1 MSNQYPSPNP
11 SDPSYPSQ
19 VPPYQGNPY
28 QGGAYPGNPYPG
40 NPYQGGAYPG
50 NPYQGGA
57 YPGNPYQGNPYQQS
71 AGGPQMPTSPVPQP
85 PSSQPSA
92 YRSPQAPA
100 YPAPGAF
107 PPAEALSGHQMPA
120 GAVNGQQAP
129 GGVQN
134 GQQVPAEALSRHQ
147 MPAGAVSGQQA
158 PTAETPEEAARF
170 KRKWVTYTVIFLIA
184 LVPLLFVIMIGNSFE
199 FGEERLYWI
208 VITSAVEFLFALGF
222 FPFSAAVRRGIRQ
235 VTAQGRLEEAAKR
248 RNGLYLSALIAVV
261 LAGYALYNGVPAAMD
276 VADGQQSVTVTSC
289 SYEQYKTEKRSRRYS
304 STTVYDNVF
313 TFTLDDGA
321 THHTTL
327 ERYRAEDITHEGGLP
342 GVLYEACSRRSG
354 SASLS
359 MMVYRN
365 TWIIVEARI
374 K

>member
-28 QGGAYPGNPYPG
+28 QGGTYPG
-40 NPYQGGAYPG
+40 NPYQ
-50 NPYQGGA
+50 QR
-57 YPGNPYQGNPYQQS
+57 
-71 AGGPQMPTSPVPQP
+71 AGGPQMPASPVPQP
-85 PSSQPSA
+85 PSYQSPT

-100 YPAPGAF
+100 YPTPGAF
-107 PPAEALSGHQMPA
+107 PPAEALSGPQMPA
-120 GAVNGQQAP
+120 SAP
-129 GGVQN
+129 N
-134 GQQVPAEALSRHQ
+134 GQQVP
-147 MPAGAVSGQQA
+147 
-158 PTAETPEEAARF
+158 TAEMPEEAARF

-235 VTAQGRLEEAAKR
+235 VTAQGRLEEAEKR
-248 RNGLYLSALIAVV
+248 RTGLYLSALIAVV
-261 LAGYALYNGVPAAMD
+261 VAGYALYNGVPAAMD

-289 SYEQYKTEKRSRRYS
+289 SYEQHKTEKRRGRHS

-313 TFTLDDGA
+313 TFTLDDGT

-327 ERYRAEDITHEGGLP
+327 ERYYAEDITHEGGLP

>member
-11 SDPSYPSQ
+11 SDPSYPGQ

-28 QGGAYPGNPYPG
+28 QGGAYP
-40 NPYQGGAYPG
+40 
-50 NPYQGGA
+50 
-57 YPGNPYQGNPYQQS
+57 GNPYQQS

-134 GQQVPAEALSRHQ
+134 GQQVPAEA
-147 MPAGAVSGQQA
+147 VSGQQA

-199 FGEERLYWI
+199 FGEARLYWI

-289 SYEQYKTEKRSRRYS
+289 SYEQHKTEQRRRRYS

>member
-11 SDPSYPSQ
+11 SDPSYPGQ

-40 NPYQGGAYPG
+40 NPYQ
-50 NPYQGGA
+50 
-57 YPGNPYQGNPYQQS
+57 QS

-85 PSSQPSA
+85 PSSQSSA

-100 YPAPGAF
+100 YPAPGVF

-120 GAVNGQQAP
+120 SAP
-129 GGVQN
+129 N
-134 GQQVPAEALSRHQ
+134 GQQVPAEALSGHQ
-147 MPAGAVSGQQA
+147 MPASAPNGQQA

-327 ERYRAEDITHEGGLP
+327 ERYHAEDITHEGGLP

>member
-28 QGGAYPGNPYPG
+28 QGGAYPGNPYQGGAYPG

-57 YPGNPYQGNPYQQS
+57 YPGNPYQQS
-71 AGGPQMPTSPVPQP
+71 AGGPQMPV
-85 PSSQPSA
+85 
-92 YRSPQAPA
+92 
-100 YPAPGAF
+100 
-107 PPAEALSGHQMPA
+107 

-134 GQQVPAEALSRHQ
+134 GQQV
-147 MPAGAVSGQQA
+147 

-235 VTAQGRLEEAAKR
+235 VTAQGKLEEAEKR
-248 RNGLYLSALIAVV
+248 RTGLYLSALIAVV
-261 LAGYALYNGVPAAMD
+261 VAGYALYNGVPAAMD

-289 SYEQYKTEKRSRRYS
+289 SYEQHKTEKRRGRHS
-304 STTVYDNVF
+304 STTVYDNIF
-313 TFTLDDGA
+313 TFTLDDGT
-321 THHTTL
+321 THHMTL
-327 ERYRAEDITHEGGLP
+327 ERYYAEDITHEGGLP

>member
-11 SDPSYPSQ
+11 SDPSYPGQ

-28 QGGAYPGNPYPG
+28 QGGAYP
-40 NPYQGGAYPG
+40 
-50 NPYQGGA
+50 
-57 YPGNPYQGNPYQQS
+57 GNPYQQS

-85 PSSQPSA
+85 PSSQSSA

-100 YPAPGAF
+100 YPAPGVF

-120 GAVNGQQAP
+120 
-129 GGVQN
+129 
-134 GQQVPAEALSRHQ
+134 EALSGPQ

-184 LVPLLFVIMIGNSFE
+184 LVPLLFVIIIGNSFE

-261 LAGYALYNGVPAAMD
+261 VAGYALYNGVPAAMD

-289 SYEQYKTEKRSRRYS
+289 SYEQYKTEQRRRRHSY
-304 STTVYDNVF
+304 TTVYDNVF
-313 TFTLDDGA
+313 TFTLDDGT

-327 ERYRAEDITHEGGLP
+327 ERYHAEDITHEGGLP

>member
-28 QGGAYPGNPYPG
+28 QGGTYPR
-40 NPYQGGAYPG
+40 
-50 NPYQGGA
+50 
-57 YPGNPYQGNPYQQS
+57 NPYQQR
-71 AGGPQMPTSPVPQP
+71 AGGPQMPASPVPQP
-85 PSSQPSA
+85 PSYQSPT

-107 PPAEALSGHQMPA
+107 PPAEALSGNQMPA
-120 GAVNGQQAP
+120 SAP
-129 GGVQN
+129 N
-134 GQQVPAEALSRHQ
+134 RQQV
-147 MPAGAVSGQQA
+147 

-184 LVPLLFVIMIGNSFE
+184 LVPLFFIIMIGNSFE

-235 VTAQGRLEEAAKR
+235 VTAQGKLEEAEKR
-248 RNGLYLSALIAVV
+248 RTGLYLSALIAVV
-261 LAGYALYNGVPAAMD
+261 VAGYALYNGVPAAMD

-289 SYEQYKTEKRSRRYS
+289 SYEQHKTEKRRGRHS

-313 TFTLDDGA
+313 TFTLDDGT

-327 ERYRAEDITHEGGLP
+327 ERYYAEDITHEGGLP

>member
-1 MSNQYPSPNP
+1 MCPSGHGLDTTNPHDQRDSMSNQYPSPNP
-11 SDPSYPSQ
+11 SDPSYPGQ

-28 QGGAYPGNPYPG
+28 QGGAYP
-40 NPYQGGAYPG
+40 
-50 NPYQGGA
+50 
-57 YPGNPYQGNPYQQS
+57 GNPYQQS

-120 GAVNGQQAP
+120 GAVN
-129 GGVQN
+129 
-134 GQQVPAEALSRHQ
+134 
-147 MPAGAVSGQQA
+147 GQQA

-235 VTAQGRLEEAAKR
+235 VTAQGRLEEAEKR
-248 RNGLYLSALIAVV
+248 RTGLYLSAFIAVV
-261 LAGYALYNGVPAAMD
+261 VGGYALYNGVPAAMD

-327 ERYRAEDITHEGGLP
+327 ERYHAEDITHEGGLP

>member
-1 MSNQYPSPNP
+1 MCPSGHGLDTTNPHDQRDSMSNQYPSPNP
-11 SDPSYPSQ
+11 SDPSYPGQ

-28 QGGAYPGNPYPG
+28 QGGAYP
-40 NPYQGGAYPG
+40 
-50 NPYQGGA
+50 
-57 YPGNPYQGNPYQQS
+57 GNPYQQS

-120 GAVNGQQAP
+120 SAPNGQQTP

-134 GQQVPAEALSRHQ
+134 GQQV
-147 MPAGAVSGQQA
+147 PAGAVSGQQA

-289 SYEQYKTEKRSRRYS
+289 SYEQYKTEQRRRRHSY
-304 STTVYDNVF
+304 TTVYDNIF
-313 TFTLDDGA
+313 TFTLDDGT

-327 ERYRAEDITHEGGLP
+327 ERYHAEDITHEGGLP

>member
-11 SDPSYPSQ
+11 SDPSYPGQ

-28 QGGAYPGNPYPG
+28 QGGAYPGNS
-40 NPYQGGAYPG
+40 YQGGAYP
-50 NPYQGGA
+50 
-57 YPGNPYQGNPYQQS
+57 GNPYQQS
-71 AGGPQMPTSPVPQP
+71 AGGPQMPTSPMPQP
-85 PSSQPSA
+85 PSYQSSA

-107 PPAEALSGHQMPA
+107 PPAEALSGPQMPA
-120 GAVNGQQAP
+120 SAP
-129 GGVQN
+129 N
-134 GQQVPAEALSRHQ
+134 GQQV
-147 MPAGAVSGQQA
+147 

-235 VTAQGRLEEAAKR
+235 VTAQGRLEEAEKR
-248 RNGLYLSALIAVV
+248 RTGLYLSALIAVV
-261 LAGYALYNGVPAAMD
+261 VAGYALYNGVPAAMD

-289 SYEQYKTEKRSRRYS
+289 SYEQHKTEKRSRRHS

-313 TFTLDDGA
+313 TFTLDDGT

-327 ERYRAEDITHEGGLP
+327 ERYYAEDITHEGGLP

>member
-28 QGGAYPGNPYPG
+28 QGDTYP
-40 NPYQGGAYPG
+40 
-50 NPYQGGA
+50 
-57 YPGNPYQGNPYQQS
+57 GNPYQQS
-71 AGGPQMPTSPVPQP
+71 AGGPQMPASPVPQP
-85 PSSQPSA
+85 PSYQSPT

-100 YPAPGAF
+100 YPTPGAF
-107 PPAEALSGHQMPA
+107 PPA

-129 GGVQN
+129 GGVRN
-134 GQQVPAEALSRHQ
+134 GQQVPAEALSGPQ
-147 MPAGAVSGQQA
+147 M

-199 FGEERLYWI
+199 FGEDRLYWI

-235 VTAQGRLEEAAKR
+235 VTAQGRLEEAEKR
-248 RNGLYLSALIAVV
+248 RTGLYLSALIAVV
-261 LAGYALYNGVPAAMD
+261 VAGYALYNGVPAAMD

-289 SYEQYKTEKRSRRYS
+289 SYEQYKTEQRRRRHSY
-304 STTVYDNVF
+304 TTVYDNVF
-313 TFTLDDGA
+313 TFTLDDGT

-327 ERYRAEDITHEGGLP
+327 ERYHAEDITHEGGLP

>member
-1 MSNQYPSPNP
+1 MSNQYPSPSP
-11 SDPSYPSQ
+11 SDPSYPVQ

-28 QGGAYPGNPYPG
+28 QGVA
-40 NPYQGGAYPG
+40 YQGGAYPG
-50 NPYQGGA
+50 NPYQ
-57 YPGNPYQGNPYQQS
+57 QS
-71 AGGPQMPTSPVPQP
+71 AGGPQIPASPAPQP
-85 PSSQPSA
+85 PSYQSPA
-92 YRSPQAPA
+92 YRSPQAPT
-100 YPAPGAF
+100 YPTPGAF
-107 PPAEALSGHQMPA
+107 PPAEAL
-120 GAVNGQQAP
+120 NGP
-129 GGVQN
+129 H
-134 GQQVPAEALSRHQ
+134 QVPAEALS
-147 MPAGAVSGQQA
+147 GQQA
-158 PTAETPEEAARF
+158 PAAETPKEAARF

-235 VTAQGRLEEAAKR
+235 VTAQGKLEEAAKR

>member
-28 QGGAYPGNPYPG
+28 QGGTYPR
-40 NPYQGGAYPG
+40 
-50 NPYQGGA
+50 
-57 YPGNPYQGNPYQQS
+57 NPYQQR
-71 AGGPQMPTSPVPQP
+71 AGGPQMPASPVPQP
-85 PSSQPSA
+85 PSYQSPT

-100 YPAPGAF
+100 YPTPGAF
-107 PPAEALSGHQMPA
+107 PPA

-129 GGVQN
+129 GGVRN
-134 GQQVPAEALSRHQ
+134 GQQVPAEALSGPQ
-147 MPAGAVSGQQA
+147 M

-235 VTAQGRLEEAAKR
+235 VTAQGKLEEAAKR
-248 RNGLYLSALIAVV
+248 RTGLYLSALIAVV
-261 LAGYALYNGVPAAMD
+261 VGGYALYNGVPAAMD

-289 SYEQYKTEKRSRRYS
+289 SYEQHKTEKRRRSHSY
-304 STTVYDNVF
+304 TTVYDNVF
-313 TFTLDDGA
+313 TFTLDDGT

>member
-11 SDPSYPSQ
+11 SDPSYPGQ

-28 QGGAYPGNPYPG
+28 QGGTYP
-40 NPYQGGAYPG
+40 
-50 NPYQGGA
+50 
-57 YPGNPYQGNPYQQS
+57 GNPYQQS
-71 AGGPQMPTSPVPQP
+71 AGGPQMPASPVPQP
-85 PSSQPSA
+85 PSYQSPT

-100 YPAPGAF
+100 YPTPGAF
-107 PPAEALSGHQMPA
+107 PPAEALSGPQMPA
-120 GAVNGQQAP
+120 SAP
-129 GGVQN
+129 N
-134 GQQVPAEALSRHQ
+134 GQQV
-147 MPAGAVSGQQA
+147 

-235 VTAQGRLEEAAKR
+235 VTAQGKLEEAEKR
-248 RNGLYLSALIAVV
+248 RTGLYLSALIAVV
-261 LAGYALYNGVPAAMD
+261 VAGYALYNGVPAAMD

-289 SYEQYKTEKRSRRYS
+289 SYEQHKTEKRRGRHS

-313 TFTLDDGA
+313 TFTLDDGT

-327 ERYRAEDITHEGGLP
+327 ERYYAEDITHEGGLP

>member
-28 QGGAYPGNPYPG
+28 QGGTYPG
-40 NPYQGGAYPG
+40 NPYQ
-50 NPYQGGA
+50 QR
-57 YPGNPYQGNPYQQS
+57 
-71 AGGPQMPTSPVPQP
+71 AGGPQMPASPVPQP
-85 PSSQPSA
+85 PSYQSPT

-100 YPAPGAF
+100 YPTPGAF
-107 PPAEALSGHQMPA
+107 PPAEALSGPQMPA
-120 GAVNGQQAP
+120 SAP
-129 GGVQN
+129 N
-134 GQQVPAEALSRHQ
+134 GQQVP
-147 MPAGAVSGQQA
+147 
-158 PTAETPEEAARF
+158 TAEMPEEAARF

-235 VTAQGRLEEAAKR
+235 VTAQGRLEEAEKR
-248 RNGLYLSALIAVV
+248 RTGLYLSALIAVV
-261 LAGYALYNGVPAAMD
+261 VAGYALYNGVPAAMD

-289 SYEQYKTEKRSRRYS
+289 SYEQHKTEKRRRRHSY
-304 STTVYDNVF
+304 TTVYDNVF
-313 TFTLDDGA
+313 TFTLDDGT

-327 ERYRAEDITHEGGLP
+327 ERYYAEDITHEGGLP

>member
-1 MSNQYPSPNP
+1 MSNQYPSPSP

-28 QGGAYPGNPYPG
+28 QGGV
-40 NPYQGGAYPG
+40 YQGGAYPG
-50 NPYQGGA
+50 NPYQ
-57 YPGNPYQGNPYQQS
+57 QS
-71 AGGPQMPTSPVPQP
+71 AGGPQIPASPAPQP
-85 PSSQPSA
+85 PSYQSPA

-107 PPAEALSGHQMPA
+107 PPAGTLNGPHQM
-120 GAVNGQQAP
+120 
-129 GGVQN
+129 
-134 GQQVPAEALSRHQ
+134 PAEALS
-147 MPAGAVSGQQA
+147 GQQA
-158 PTAETPEEAARF
+158 PAAETPEEAARF

-199 FGEERLYWI
+199 FGEEKLAWI
-208 VITSAVEFLFALGF
+208 LITSAVEFLFALGF

-235 VTAQGRLEEAAKR
+235 VTAQGRLEEAEKR
-248 RNGLYLSALIAVV
+248 RTGLYLSAFIAVV
-261 LAGYALYNGVPAAMD
+261 VGGYALYNGVPAAMD

-289 SYEQYKTEKRSRRYS
+289 SYEQHKTEKRRRSHSY
-304 STTVYDNVF
+304 TTVYDNVF
-313 TFTLDDGA
+313 TFTLDDGT

-342 GVLYEACSRRSG
+342 GILYEACSRRSG

>member
-28 QGGAYPGNPYPG
+28 QGGAYPGNPYQGGAYPG

-57 YPGNPYQGNPYQQS
+57 YPGNPYQQS
-71 AGGPQMPTSPVPQP
+71 AGGPQMPV
-85 PSSQPSA
+85 
-92 YRSPQAPA
+92 
-100 YPAPGAF
+100 
-107 PPAEALSGHQMPA
+107 

-134 GQQVPAEALSRHQ
+134 GQQV
-147 MPAGAVSGQQA
+147 

-235 VTAQGRLEEAAKR
+235 VTAQGKLEEAEKR
-248 RNGLYLSALIAVV
+248 RTGLYLSALIAVV
-261 LAGYALYNGVPAAMD
+261 VAGYALYNGVPAAMD

-289 SYEQYKTEKRSRRYS
+289 SYEQHKTEKRRGRHS

-313 TFTLDDGA
+313 TFTLDDGT

-327 ERYRAEDITHEGGLP
+327 ERYYAEDITHEGGLP

>member
-1 MSNQYPSPNP
+1 MSNQYPSPSP

-28 QGGAYPGNPYPG
+28 QG
-40 NPYQGGAYPG
+40 NPYQGGA
-50 NPYQGGA
+50 
-57 YPGNPYQGNPYQQS
+57 YQGNPYQQS

-85 PSSQPSA
+85 PSYQSSA

-107 PPAEALSGHQMPA
+107 PPTGAVNGPQMPA

-129 GGVQN
+129 GGVRN
-134 GQQVPAEALSRHQ
+134 GQQVPAEALSGPQ
-147 MPAGAVSGQQA
+147 MPASAPNGQQV

-235 VTAQGRLEEAAKR
+235 VTAQGKLEEAEKR
-248 RNGLYLSALIAVV
+248 RTGLYLSALIAVV
-261 LAGYALYNGVPAAMD
+261 VAGYALYNGVPAAMD

-289 SYEQYKTEKRSRRYS
+289 SYEQHKTEKRRGRHS
-304 STTVYDNVF
+304 STTVYDNIF
-313 TFTLDDGA
+313 TFTLDDGT
-321 THHTTL
+321 THHMTL
-327 ERYRAEDITHEGGLP
+327 ERYYAEDITHEGGLP

>member
-28 QGGAYPGNPYPG
+28 QGGAYPGNPY
-40 NPYQGGAYPG
+40 QGGAYP
-50 NPYQGGA
+50 
-57 YPGNPYQGNPYQQS
+57 GNPYQQS
-71 AGGPQMPTSPVPQP
+71 AGGPQMPV
-85 PSSQPSA
+85 
-92 YRSPQAPA
+92 
-100 YPAPGAF
+100 
-107 PPAEALSGHQMPA
+107 

-134 GQQVPAEALSRHQ
+134 GQQV
-147 MPAGAVSGQQA
+147 

-235 VTAQGRLEEAAKR
+235 VTAQGKLEEAEKR
-248 RNGLYLSALIAVV
+248 RTGLYLSAFIAVV
-261 LAGYALYNGVPAAMD
+261 VGGYALYNGVPAAMD

-289 SYEQYKTEKRSRRYS
+289 SYEQHKTEKR
-304 STTVYDNVF
+304 
-313 TFTLDDGA
+313 
-321 THHTTL
+321 
-327 ERYRAEDITHEGGLP
+327 
-342 GVLYEACSRRSG
+342 RRSH
-354 SASLS
+354 
-359 MMVYRN
+359 
-365 TWIIVEARI
+365 
-374 K
+374 

>member
-28 QGGAYPGNPYPG
+28 QGGAYPGNPY
-40 NPYQGGAYPG
+40 
-50 NPYQGGA
+50 
-57 YPGNPYQGNPYQQS
+57 QQS

-85 PSSQPSA
+85 PSSQSSA

-100 YPAPGAF
+100 YPAPGVF
-107 PPAEALSGHQMPA
+107 PPAEALSRHQMPA
-120 GAVNGQQAP
+120 SAPNGQQTP

-134 GQQVPAEALSRHQ
+134 GQQ

-158 PTAETPEEAARF
+158 PMAETPEEAARF

-184 LVPLLFVIMIGNSFE
+184 LVPLLFVIIIGNSFE

-289 SYEQYKTEKRSRRYS
+289 SYEQYKTEQRRRRHSY
-304 STTVYDNVF
+304 TTVYDNVF
-313 TFTLDDGA
+313 TFTLDDGT

-327 ERYRAEDITHEGGLP
+327 ERYHAEDITHEGGLP

>member
-1 MSNQYPSPNP
+1 MAR
-11 SDPSYPSQ
+11 D
-19 VPPYQGNPY
+19 
-28 QGGAYPGNPYPG
+28 
-40 NPYQGGAYPG
+40 
-50 NPYQGGA
+50 
-57 YPGNPYQGNPYQQS
+57 S
-71 AGGPQMPTSPVPQP
+71 ARP
-85 PSSQPSA
+85 
-92 YRSPQAPA
+92 
-100 YPAPGAF
+100 
-107 PPAEALSGHQMPA
+107 PPAEALSG
-120 GAVNGQQAP
+120 QQAP
-129 GGVQN
+129 
-134 GQQVPAEALSRHQ
+134 A
-147 MPAGAVSGQQA
+147 
-158 PTAETPEEAARF
+158 AETPEEAARF

-235 VTAQGRLEEAAKR
+235 VTAQGRLEEAEKR
-248 RNGLYLSALIAVV
+248 RTGLYLSALIAVV
-261 LAGYALYNGVPAAMD
+261 VAGYALYNGVPAAMD

-289 SYEQYKTEKRSRRYS
+289 SYEQHKTEKRRGRHS

-313 TFTLDDGA
+313 TFTLDDGT

-327 ERYRAEDITHEGGLP
+327 ERYYAEDITHEGGLP

-354 SASLS
+354 SASLI

>member
-1 MSNQYPSPNP
+1 
-11 SDPSYPSQ
+11 
-19 VPPYQGNPY
+19 
-28 QGGAYPGNPYPG
+28 
-40 NPYQGGAYPG
+40 
-50 NPYQGGA
+50 
-57 YPGNPYQGNPYQQS
+57 
-71 AGGPQMPTSPVPQP
+71 
-85 PSSQPSA
+85 
-92 YRSPQAPA
+92 
-100 YPAPGAF
+100 
-107 PPAEALSGHQMPA
+107 MPA

-129 GGVQN
+129 GGVRN
-134 GQQVPAEALSRHQ
+134 GQQVPAEALSGPQ
-147 MPAGAVSGQQA
+147 MPASAPNGQQV

-235 VTAQGRLEEAAKR
+235 VTAQGKLEEAEKR
-248 RNGLYLSALIAVV
+248 RTGLYLSALIAVV
-261 LAGYALYNGVPAAMD
+261 VGGYALYNGVPAAMD

-289 SYEQYKTEKRSRRYS
+289 SYEQHKTEKRRRSHSY
-304 STTVYDNVF
+304 TTVYDNVF
-313 TFTLDDGA
+313 TFTLDDGT

-327 ERYRAEDITHEGGLP
+327 ERYRAEDITHEGGLL
-342 GVLYEACSRRSG
+342 GILYEACSRRSG

-365 TWIIVEARI
+365 TWIIIEARI

>member
-11 SDPSYPSQ
+11 SDPSYPGQ

-40 NPYQGGAYPG
+40 NPYQ
-50 NPYQGGA
+50 
-57 YPGNPYQGNPYQQS
+57 QS

-85 PSSQPSA
+85 PSSQSSA

-100 YPAPGAF
+100 YPAPGVF

-120 GAVNGQQAP
+120 SAP
-129 GGVQN
+129 N
-134 GQQVPAEALSRHQ
+134 GQQVPAEALSGHQ
-147 MPAGAVSGQQA
+147 MPASAPNGQQA

-289 SYEQYKTEKRSRRYS
+289 SYEQYKTEQRRRRHSY
-304 STTVYDNVF
+304 TTVYDNVF
-313 TFTLDDGA
+313 TFTLDDGT

-327 ERYRAEDITHEGGLP
+327 ERYHAEDITHEGGLP

>member
-11 SDPSYPSQ
+11 SDPSYPGQVPPYQ

-28 QGGAYPGNPYPG
+28 QGGAYPG

-57 YPGNPYQGNPYQQS
+57 YPGNPYQGGAYPGNPYQQS
-71 AGGPQMPTSPVPQP
+71 AGGPQMPV
-85 PSSQPSA
+85 
-92 YRSPQAPA
+92 
-100 YPAPGAF
+100 
-107 PPAEALSGHQMPA
+107 

-134 GQQVPAEALSRHQ
+134 GQQV
-147 MPAGAVSGQQA
+147 

>member
-11 SDPSYPSQ
+11 SDPSYPGQ

-28 QGGAYPGNPYPG
+28 QGGAYP
-40 NPYQGGAYPG
+40 
-50 NPYQGGA
+50 
-57 YPGNPYQGNPYQQS
+57 GNPYQQS

-134 GQQVPAEALSRHQ
+134 GQQVPAEALSRHL

-327 ERYRAEDITHEGGLP
+327 ERYHAEDITHEGGLP

>member
-28 QGGAYPGNPYPG
+28 QGDTYP
-40 NPYQGGAYPG
+40 
-50 NPYQGGA
+50 
-57 YPGNPYQGNPYQQS
+57 GNPYQQS
-71 AGGPQMPTSPVPQP
+71 AGGPQMPASPVPQP
-85 PSSQPSA
+85 PSYQSPT

-100 YPAPGAF
+100 YPTPGAF
-107 PPAEALSGHQMPA
+107 PPA

-129 GGVQN
+129 GGVRN
-134 GQQVPAEALSRHQ
+134 GQQVPAEALSGPQ
-147 MPAGAVSGQQA
+147 M

-235 VTAQGRLEEAAKR
+235 VTAQGRLEEAEKR
-248 RNGLYLSALIAVV
+248 RTGLYLSALIAVV
-261 LAGYALYNGVPAAMD
+261 VAGYALYNGVPAAMD

-289 SYEQYKTEKRSRRYS
+289 SYEQYKTEQRRRRHSY
-304 STTVYDNVF
+304 TTVYDNVF
-313 TFTLDDGA
+313 TFTLDDGT

-327 ERYRAEDITHEGGLP
+327 ERYHAEDITHEGGLP

>member
-11 SDPSYPSQ
+11 SDPSYPGQ

-28 QGGAYPGNPYPG
+28 QGGAYPGNPY
-40 NPYQGGAYPG
+40 Q
-50 NPYQGGA
+50 
-57 YPGNPYQGNPYQQS
+57 GNPYQGNPYQQS

-100 YPAPGAF
+100 YPAPGVF

-120 GAVNGQQAP
+120 SAPNGQQAP

-134 GQQVPAEALSRHQ
+134 GQQVPAEALSGHQ

-170 KRKWVTYTVIFLIA
+170 KRKWVTYTVIFLIT

>member
-1 MSNQYPSPNP
+1 MCPSGHGLDTTNPHDQRDSMSNQYPSPNP

-28 QGGAYPGNPYPG
+28 QGGAYP
-40 NPYQGGAYPG
+40 
-50 NPYQGGA
+50 
-57 YPGNPYQGNPYQQS
+57 GNPYQQS

-120 GAVNGQQAP
+120 SAP
-129 GGVQN
+129 N
-134 GQQVPAEALSRHQ
+134 
-147 MPAGAVSGQQA
+147 GQQA

-235 VTAQGRLEEAAKR
+235 VTAQGRLEEAEKR
-248 RNGLYLSALIAVV
+248 RTGLYLSALIAVV

-276 VADGQQSVTVTSC
+276 IADGQQSVTVTSC
-289 SYEQYKTEKRSRRYS
+289 SYEQYKTEKRSRRHSY
-304 STTVYDNVF
+304 TTVYDNVF
-313 TFTLDDGA
+313 TFTLDDGT

-327 ERYRAEDITHEGGLP
+327 ERYHAEDITHEGGLP

-365 TWIIVEARI
+365 TWIIVEAQI

>member
-11 SDPSYPSQ
+11 SNPSYPGQ
-19 VPPYQGNPY
+19 VPPYQ
-28 QGGAYPGNPYPG
+28 
-40 NPYQGGAYPG
+40 G

-100 YPAPGAF
+100 YPAPGVF
-107 PPAEALSGHQMPA
+107 PPAEALSG
-120 GAVNGQQAP
+120 
-129 GGVQN
+129 
-134 GQQVPAEALSRHQ
+134 HQ

-289 SYEQYKTEKRSRRYS
+289 SYEQYKTEQRRRRHSY
-304 STTVYDNVF
+304 TTVYDNVF
-313 TFTLDDGA
+313 TFTLDDGT

-327 ERYRAEDITHEGGLP
+327 ERYHAEDITHEGGLP

>member
-28 QGGAYPGNPYPG
+28 QGGAYPR
-40 NPYQGGAYPG
+40 
-50 NPYQGGA
+50 
-57 YPGNPYQGNPYQQS
+57 NPYQQR
-71 AGGPQMPTSPVPQP
+71 AGGPQMPASPVPQP
-85 PSSQPSA
+85 PSYQSPT

-100 YPAPGAF
+100 YPTPGAF
-107 PPAEALSGHQMPA
+107 PPT
-120 GAVNGQQAP
+120 GAVNGPQMPASAP
-129 GGVQN
+129 N
-134 GQQVPAEALSRHQ
+134 GQQV
-147 MPAGAVSGQQA
+147 

-235 VTAQGRLEEAAKR
+235 VTAQGRLEEAEKR
-248 RNGLYLSALIAVV
+248 RTGLYLSALIAVV
-261 LAGYALYNGVPAAMD
+261 VAGYALYNGVPAAMD

-289 SYEQYKTEKRSRRYS
+289 SYEQHKTEKRRGRHS

-313 TFTLDDGA
+313 TFTLDDGT

-327 ERYRAEDITHEGGLP
+327 ERYYAEDITHEGGLP
-342 GVLYEACSRRSG
+342 GVLYEACSRRSR

>member
-11 SDPSYPSQ
+11 SDPSYPGQ

-28 QGGAYPGNPYPG
+28 QGGAYPGN
-40 NPYQGGAYPG
+40 AYP
-50 NPYQGGA
+50 
-57 YPGNPYQGNPYQQS
+57 GNPYQQS

-120 GAVNGQQAP
+120 GAV
-129 GGVQN
+129 N

>member
-11 SDPSYPSQ
+11 SDPSYPGQ
-19 VPPYQGNPY
+19 VPPYQ
-28 QGGAYPGNPYPG
+28 G

-57 YPGNPYQGNPYQQS
+57 YPGNPYQQS
-71 AGGPQMPTSPVPQP
+71 AGGPQMPTSPMPQP
-85 PSSQPSA
+85 PSYQSSA

-120 GAVNGQQAP
+120 SAP
-129 GGVQN
+129 N
-134 GQQVPAEALSRHQ
+134 GQQV
-147 MPAGAVSGQQA
+147 

-235 VTAQGRLEEAAKR
+235 VTAQGRLEEAEKR
-248 RNGLYLSALIAVV
+248 RTGLYLSAFIAVV
-261 LAGYALYNGVPAAMD
+261 VGGYALYNGVPAAMD

-289 SYEQYKTEKRSRRYS
+289 SYEQHKTEKRRGRHS

-313 TFTLDDGA
+313 TFTLDDGT

-327 ERYRAEDITHEGGLP
+327 ERYYAEDITHEGGLP